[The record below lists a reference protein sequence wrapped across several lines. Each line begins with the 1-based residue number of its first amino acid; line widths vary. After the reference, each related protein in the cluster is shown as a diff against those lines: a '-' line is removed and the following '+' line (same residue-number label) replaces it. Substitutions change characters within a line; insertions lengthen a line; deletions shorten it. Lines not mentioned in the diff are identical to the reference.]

1 LPYRVLYP
9 ALYEDRLNKFKS
21 KYRITQINIIS
32 NDKKLDAIKF
42 YESQIQGDIVKDL
55 IVEENLWRI
64 END

>member
-1 LPYRVLYP
+1 
-9 ALYEDRLNKFKS
+9 
-21 KYRITQINIIS
+21 
-32 NDKKLDAIKF
+32 LDAINF